1 MNNVTDYNNQT
12 ITRGDLKYQ
21 GKAKSVYWT
30 SQADILWLHDTNQA
44 TALNGKVHENISDKG
59 RLNSAI
65 SYLLFKHLH
74 QHGVATHYLK
84 HISETDELVEKLD
97 IIPVEVVV
105 RNFASG
111 HFVSRF
117 GVASMTELTPIVQE
131 FYYKSDA
138 LDDPFINDSQL
149 IALHYATAEEIKSL
163 RLKSAEINDIL
174 RRRFAE
180 INIELIDFKLE
191 FGRRTDG
198 NMILADE
205 LSPDNMRL
213 VDKTSGQS
221 LDKDIFRQHKG
232 DLTVG
237 YREVLQRLEKLEK

>member
-1 MNNVTDYNNQT
+1 M
-12 ITRGDLKYQ
+12 
-21 GKAKSVYWT
+21 S
-30 SQADILWLHDTNQA
+30 
-44 TALNGKVHENISDKG
+44 
-59 RLNSAI
+59 
-65 SYLLFKHLH
+65 F
-74 QHGVATHYLK
+74 
-84 HISETDELVEKLD
+84 ISETDELVEKLD

-191 FGRRTDG
+191 FGRRADG

>member
-30 SQADILWLHDTNQA
+30 NQADILWLHDTNQA

-65 SYLLFKHLH
+65 SYLLFKHLQ
-74 QHGVATHYLK
+74 QHGVITHYLK

-117 GVASMTELTPIVQE
+117 GVASMTALTPIVQE
-131 FYYKSDA
+131 FYFKSDA

-149 IALHYATAEEIKSL
+149 IALHNATAEEIKSL
-163 RLKSAEINDIL
+163 RLKSAKINDIL

-198 NMILADE
+198 DMILADE

-221 LDKDIFRQHKG
+221 LDKDIFRQNKG

-237 YREVLQRLEKLEK
+237 YREVLKRLEKLEK